1 MENLMTPEN
10 IQVLAGYGP
19 IVLMALVFYFLLW
32 RPQKKQQQQRNEML
46 ASLKKGDRVITT
58 GGIFGS
64 IIAISPKRVTLKIAE
79 KVEIEVLRS
88 AVHGLQ
94 QQDDK

>member
-1 MENLMTPEN
+1 MDNLMSPEN

-19 IVLMALVFYFLLW
+19 IILMALVFYFLLW

-58 GGIFGS
+58 SGIMGS
-64 IIAISPKRVTLKIAE
+64 ITAITSKTITLKVSD
-79 KVEIEVLRS
+79 KVEFVMLRT
-88 AVHGLQ
+88 AVNGLQ
-94 QQDDK
+94 EFNEN

>member
-1 MENLMTPEN
+1 MENLMSPEN

-19 IVLMALVFYFLLW
+19 IILMALVFYFLLW

-58 GGIFGS
+58 GGIFGT
-64 IIAISPKRVTLKIAE
+64 INVITPKTITLKIAE
-79 KVEIEVLRS
+79 RVEIEVLRS
-88 AVHGLQ
+88 AIHGLQ
-94 QQDDK
+94 NADEK